1 MKSVPEPTKKG
12 KCKVECQNKE
22 RFILIEKENGK
33 AMYHT
38 KIMMDVYKF
47 GVYEKKHEFRV
58 SLRALFNGER
68 IVEETYLYPIKEGN
82 KFIGIFYGFR
92 KPIKKAIIKYEV
104 NGNRKSYGFAMAY
117 YMEFRF
123 KAGSVFCYFKG
134 LYRLLQKER
143 MNNHYN
149 KMLFSMFTDLEQK
162 VYEFYGKKYSKQGPL
177 TKWIIKNLK

>member
-1 MKSVPEPTKKG
+1 METAPEPIKKG

-47 GVYEKKHEFRV
+47 GVYEKKNEFRV

-68 IVEETYLYPIKEGN
+68 IVEETHLYPIKEGD

-92 KPIKKAIIKYEV
+92 K
-104 NGNRKSYGFAMAY
+104 
-117 YMEFRF
+117 
-123 KAGSVFCYFKG
+123 
-134 LYRLLQKER
+134 
-143 MNNHYN
+143 
-149 KMLFSMFTDLEQK
+149 
-162 VYEFYGKKYSKQGPL
+162 
-177 TKWIIKNLK
+177 